1 MDIVSVVV
9 TVRQRLD
16 ISLRDGRFFGEL
28 ILQHVHRFFQRT
40 FEQPANQPQCE
51 HILTTECRLVVQ
63 AEFSQAVFH
72 HRRDRSRYDLH
83 AAKS

>member
-51 HILTTECRLVVQ
+51 HILTTENRFIVQ
-63 AEFSQAVFH
+63 SGIFQTFFA
-72 HRRDRSRYDLH
+72 HRRDGHFQHFLFN
-83 AAKS
+83 A